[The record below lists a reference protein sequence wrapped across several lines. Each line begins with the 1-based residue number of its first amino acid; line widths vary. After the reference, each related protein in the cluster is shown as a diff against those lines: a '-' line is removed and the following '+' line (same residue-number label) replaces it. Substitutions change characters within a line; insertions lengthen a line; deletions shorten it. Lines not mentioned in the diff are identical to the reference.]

1 MLVQLEVS
9 GPKLGFSS
17 VIKIDAGFSTDN
29 SQSDGYEEIDIP
41 AKVDIEKHKAQAVKS
56 REQFGSPPKTHA
68 HSRTRTHAHTHAHT
82 HTHAHASPAAA
93 TPPHDHAATTTHHR
107 SQ

>member
-41 AKVDIEKHKAQAVKS
+41 AKVDIEKHKSLVDKKL
-56 REQFGSPPKTHA
+56 EEMLDDEF
-68 HSRTRTHAHTHAHT
+68 
-82 HTHAHASPAAA
+82 
-93 TPPHDHAATTTHHR
+93 
-107 SQ
+107 